1 MRRFQHLKLYSVAVC
16 SFQRSKCVT
25 LNENIRPKRL
35 CLKTWDPSQ
44 IVEKHFKSLEILKV
58 SVKESSHCQSL
69 TKKSV

>member
-1 MRRFQHLKLYSVAVC
+1 MCYP
-16 SFQRSKCVT
+16 
-25 LNENIRPKRL
+25 IRKYKAKTIVLKRL
-35 CLKTWDPSQ
+35 CLKKWDPSQ